1 MKARPLNY
9 RDRRFMGYRIAN
21 LRTAAEETQVQ
32 FSGRYSVNRL
42 AVIRWECGENIPK
55 MDVLKQMAID
65 FNTTVEWIL
74 YGEGEKDE
82 RSPMDQTQSWNV
94 R

>member
-32 FSGRYSVNRL
+32 FSSRYKVKRL

-55 MDVLKQMAID
+55 INVLKQMAID

-74 YGEGEKDE
+74 YGEGEIHE
-82 RSPMDQTQSWNV
+82 RSPMDQTKSWNV

>member
-1 MKARPLNY
+1 MNY

>member
-1 MKARPLNY
+1 MIARPLNY

-21 LRTAAEETQVQ
+21 LHMKSDTTQLL
-32 FSGRYSVNRL
+32 FAKHYNVNRL

-55 MDVLKQMAID
+55 MNVLKQMAKD

-74 YGEGEKDE
+74 YGEGERDE
-82 RSPMDQTQSWNV
+82 RTT
-94 R
+94 

>member
-55 MDVLKQMAID
+55 MHVLKQMAED

-74 YGEGEKDE
+74 YGEGEKDV
-82 RSPMDQTQSWNV
+82 V
-94 R
+94 RRKN

>member
-32 FSGRYSVNRL
+32 FSVRYNVKRL

-55 MDVLKQMAID
+55 MDVLKQMAKD
-65 FNTTVEWIL
+65 FNTTVGWIL
-74 YGEGEKDE
+74 YGEGENNE
-82 RSPMDQTQSWNV
+82 RSSVDKT
-94 R
+94 

>member
-1 MKARPLNY
+1 MKAKPLNY

-55 MDVLKQMAID
+55 MDVLKKMAID

>member
-1 MKARPLNY
+1 
-9 RDRRFMGYRIAN
+9 MGYRIAN

>member
-9 RDRRFMGYRIAN
+9 RGRRFMGYRTAN

-55 MDVLKQMAID
+55 MRVLKQMAED

-74 YGEGEKDE
+74 YGEGEKDG
-82 RSPMDQTQSWNV
+82 NI
-94 R
+94 